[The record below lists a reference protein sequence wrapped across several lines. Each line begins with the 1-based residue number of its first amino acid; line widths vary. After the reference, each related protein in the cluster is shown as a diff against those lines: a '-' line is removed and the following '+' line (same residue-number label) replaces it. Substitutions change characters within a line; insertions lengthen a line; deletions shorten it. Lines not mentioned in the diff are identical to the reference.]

1 VSQIRLYTDEDSNR
15 RAIVQALRERDV
27 DVITSLEANRL
38 RYPDSEQLTWATKQ
52 GRVIYSGNVRD
63 FYRLH
68 TEFLT
73 SGQNHAGILL
83 MQQQRFSVG
92 EQVRGIL
99 KLLETRSAEEIQNH
113 VEFLSDW
120 LDQ

>member
-1 VSQIRLYTDEDSNR
+1 MSQIQLYTDEDSNH
-15 RAIVQALRERDV
+15 RAVVQALRERDV
-27 DVITSLEANRL
+27 NVITSLEANRL
-38 RYPDSEQLTWATKQ
+38 RYPDNEQLIWATEQ
-52 GRVIYSGNVRD
+52 GRVFYSGNVRD

-73 SGQNHAGILL
+73 NRQPHAGILL

-99 KLLETRSAEEIQNH
+99 KLLQIKSAEEMQNQ

-120 LDQ
+120 LD

>member
-1 VSQIRLYTDEDSNR
+1 MSQIRLYTDEDSNR
-15 RAIVQALRERDV
+15 RAIVQALRERGI

-38 RYPDSEQLTWATKQ
+38 RYPDDEQLIWATEQ

-68 TEFLT
+68 TEFVT
-73 SGQNHAGILL
+73 RGQPHAGILL

-92 EQVRGIL
+92 EQVRRIL
-99 KLLETRSAEEIQNH
+99 KLLVIKSAEQMHNQ

-120 LDQ
+120 LD

>member
-1 VSQIRLYTDEDSNR
+1 RLYTDEDSNR
-15 RAIVQALRERDV
+15 RAIVQALRESGI

-38 RYPDSEQLTWATKQ
+38 KYPDDEQLIWAREQ

-68 TEFLT
+68 TEFVT
-73 SGQNHAGILL
+73 RGQPHAGILL

-99 KLLETRSAEEIQNH
+99 ELLVIKSPEQMHN
-113 VEFLSDW
+113 
-120 LDQ
+120 

>member
-1 VSQIRLYTDEDSNR
+1 M
-15 RAIVQALRERDV
+15 
-27 DVITSLEANRL
+27 
-38 RYPDSEQLTWATKQ
+38 WATEQ

-68 TEFLT
+68 TEFVT
-73 SGQNHAGILL
+73 RGQPHAGILL

-99 KLLETRSAEEIQNH
+99 VLLATKSAEQMHNQ

-120 LDQ
+120 LD